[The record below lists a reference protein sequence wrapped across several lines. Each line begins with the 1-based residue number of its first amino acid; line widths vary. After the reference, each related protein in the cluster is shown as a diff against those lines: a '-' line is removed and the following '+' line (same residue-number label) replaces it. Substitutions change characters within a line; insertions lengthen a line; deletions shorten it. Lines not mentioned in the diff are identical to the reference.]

1 MASIS
6 CPKCGAKVEFEADTK
21 FVRCSY
27 CSSLI
32 FIDRSGAGFYYIIPF
47 QVDEGNAVGI
57 FRRWAA
63 GPTKAKDLDKRA
75 QLAGSKRSYFPVYF
89 FKREVDGKE
98 TVKVEPA
105 GSTTLPGLHDL
116 KVPAGDLRVFDS
128 KYDVEGVPMVQ
139 PDIEMTAY
147 LPKLPG
153 RPKEQSLVYFPI
165 WTIDYVFEQKKYQ
178 IIIDGSSGE
187 VFAADFPKRGSAP
200 YLAVAILGFIAF
212 FGETLL
218 TFVAPLLG
226 VILIAITVAAVF
238 MASLFVAWRM

>member
-47 QVDEGNAVGI
+47 QVNEGNAVGI

-116 KVPAGDLRVFDS
+116 KVPAGDLRIFDS

-165 WTIDYVFEQKKYQ
+165 WTIDYIFEQKKYQ

-187 VFAADFPKRGSAP
+187 VFAADFPQRGSAP

-226 VILIAITVAAVF
+226 VVLIAVTVAAVF